1 MNLCVIPARGGSK
14 RIPKKNIKLFCGK
27 PMIVWSI
34 EAALKSGCFDKV
46 IVSTDD
52 AEISKIA
59 NNNGAEVPFCRP
71 KELSDDYTGTT
82 EVVAHAIEWYQK
94 NFKQLS
100 NVCCIYATAPFVEP
114 KDLHEGLEVLKSS
127 DSEYIFSATNY
138 SYPIH
143 RSFRV
148 IENNRVEMFAP
159 ENFNIRSQDFEKAY
173 HDAGQFYWG
182 TKNAW
187 LNNRPIFTKKSSV
200 VLLPRYRVQDIDT
213 PDDWKIA
220 EAMFE
225 KFCQKK
231 L

>member
-14 RIPKKNIKLFCGK
+14 RIPKKNIKFFCGK

-52 AEISKIA
+52 AEISEIA
-59 NNNGAEVPFCRP
+59 KNNGAETPFYRP

-82 EVVAHAIEWYQK
+82 EVVAHAIEWHQK

-114 KDLHEGLEVLKSS
+114 KDLHEGLEILKSS
-127 DSEYIFSATNY
+127 DSEYVFSATNY

-159 ENFNIRSQDFEKAY
+159 ENFNIRSQDLEKVY

-187 LNNRPIFTKKSSV
+187 LNNRPIFTKKSSA

-213 PDDWKIA
+213 PEDWKIA
-220 EAMFE
+220 EVMFE